1 MKTDSRSILLVTG
14 LIVFLLVVC
23 VGDRFFYQENKKT
36 IENFNGNV
44 IETFD
49 NHGYTKFSETVVPDS
64 FLQAKEKG
72 NLDQCKKNCDDDAD
86 CIGFTREN
94 VDDNSNGECNLIYKI
109 DHCLNENKKPSANI
123 NLAPNTSD
131 DYQRYN
137 TYLKNQ
143 DLDKYNMARMN
154 CIILNELVSLKH
166 NKYPFDCVYQNNDG
180 NLIMNKVEPTDDD
193 ASKVKTIYKLVK
205 GLSGKGVSF
214 MVMRGNSE
222 YYLVNHNASEDIKL
236 EQLQDG
242 GQFKKDATFE
252 IDSGHSSKSN
262 LFSIRKAE
270 GNRDLY
276 WKVNQTNKRVIMT
289 NINDVS
295 GDKTSI
301 LFEVV
306 HPMIDTFEALPMEVP
321 APTVEEDPIPSEEE
335 LKDEKQSE
343 LEKLELE
350 IREVQHQQNMKLMNI
365 MLDVNKFKLM
375 DLSMSDYLTKCN
387 QSSSEELIRVVPVE
401 STN

>member
-14 LIVFLLVVC
+14 LILFLLVVC

-36 IENFNGNV
+36 IENFNGNI
-44 IETFD
+44 IENFD
-49 NHGYTKFSETVVPDS
+49 NHGYSKFSETVVPNS
-64 FLQAKEKG
+64 FSQSQEKG
-72 NLDQCKKNCDDDAD
+72 NLDQCKKNCDDDAN

-94 VDDNSNGECNLIYKI
+94 VNDESNGECNLIYKI
-109 DHCLNENKKPSANI
+109 DHCFNENKKPGENVS
-123 NLAPNTSD
+123 LAPNASD
-131 DYQRYN
+131 DFQRYN

-143 DLDKYNMARMN
+143 DIDKYNLERMN

-166 NKYPFDCVYQNNDG
+166 NKYPFDFVYQNNDSH
-180 NLIMNKVEPTDDD
+180 LTMNKVEDIDDD
-193 ASKVKTIYKLVK
+193 SEKVKTVYKLVK
-205 GLSGKGVSF
+205 GLSGNGVSF
-214 MVMRGNSE
+214 MVMRGQTE

-236 EQLQDG
+236 EQLQEG
-242 GQFKKDATFE
+242 GQFKKDASFE
-252 IDSGHSSKSN
+252 IDSQYSEKSN

-276 WKVNQTNKRVIMT
+276 WKINQTNRRVIMT
-289 NINDVS
+289 NINDVPK
-295 GDKTSI
+295 DKSPI
-301 LFEVV
+301 LFEIV
-306 HPMIDTFEALPMEVP
+306 HPMLDTFDAVPMEVP
-321 APTVEEDPIPSEEE
+321 APTVEEEPEPTEDE
-335 LKDEKQSE
+335 LKDEKQTE

-387 QSSSEELIRVVPVE
+387 QSSSEELVRVVPVE

>member
-14 LIVFLLVVC
+14 LIIFLLVVC

-36 IENFNGNV
+36 IESFNSNI
-44 IETFD
+44 IENFD
-49 NHGYTKFSETVVPDS
+49 NHGYSKFSETVVPNS
-64 FLQAKEKG
+64 FLQSKEKG
-72 NLDQCKKNCDDDAD
+72 NLDQCKKNCDDDSD
-86 CIGFTREN
+86 CLGFTREN
-94 VDDNSNGECNLIYKI
+94 LDDDSNGECNLIYKI
-109 DHCLNENKKPSANI
+109 DHCLNENKKPSDNI
-123 NLAPNTSD
+123 SLAPNTSD
-131 DYQRYN
+131 DFQKYN

-143 DLDKYNMARMN
+143 DIDKYNLTRMN

-166 NKYPFDCVYQNNDG
+166 NKYPFDFVYQNDDG
-180 NLIMNKVEPTDDD
+180 NLIMNKVEVSNDDVE
-193 ASKVKTIYKLVK
+193 KVKTVYKLVK

-214 MVMRGNSE
+214 LVMKGKSE
-222 YYLVNHNASEDIKL
+222 YYLVNHNSSEDIKL
-236 EQLQDG
+236 EQSQEG
-242 GQFKKDATFE
+242 GQFKKNATFE
-252 IDSGHSSKSN
+252 IDIQHSDKPN

-276 WKVNQTNKRVIMT
+276 WKINQTNKRVIMT

-295 GDKTSI
+295 GDKKAI
-301 LFEVV
+301 LFEIV
-306 HPMIDTFEALPMEVP
+306 HPMIDTFNAIPMEAP
-321 APTVEEDPIPSEEE
+321 APTVTEEPEPTEDE
-335 LKDEKQSE
+335 LKDEKQTE

-350 IREVQHQQNMKLMNI
+350 IREVQHQQNMKLMKI

>member
-36 IENFNGNV
+36 IENFNGNI

-49 NHGYTKFSETVVPDS
+49 NHGYSKFSETVVPNS
-64 FLQAKEKG
+64 FLQSKEKG
-72 NLDQCKKNCDDDAD
+72 NLDQCKKNCDDDAE
-86 CIGFTREN
+86 CMGFTREN

-109 DHCLNENKKPSANI
+109 DHCLNENKKPSENI

-143 DLDKYNMARMN
+143 DLDKYNMSRMN

-166 NKYPFDCVYQNNDG
+166 NKYPFDCVYQNDDG
-180 NLIMNKVEPTDDD
+180 NLIMNKVESTDDD
-193 ASKVKTIYKLVK
+193 VKKVKNIYKLVK

-236 EQLQDG
+236 EQLQEG

-252 IDSGHSSKSN
+252 IDSSHSNKSN

-276 WKVNQTNKRVIMT
+276 WKINQTNKRVIMT

-306 HPMIDTFEALPMEVP
+306 HPMIDTFDATPVEVP
-321 APTVEEDPIPSEEE
+321 APTVEEDPTPNEDE

>member
-14 LIVFLLVVC
+14 LIIFLLVVC

-36 IENFNGNV
+36 IESFNTNI
-44 IETFD
+44 IENFD
-49 NHGYTKFSETVVPDS
+49 NHGYSKFSETVVPNS
-64 FLQAKEKG
+64 FLQSKEKG

-94 VDDNSNGECNLIYKI
+94 LDDDSNGECNLIYKM
-109 DHCLNENKKPSANI
+109 DHCLNENKKPSENI
-123 NLAPNTSD
+123 TLPPNTSD
-131 DYQRYN
+131 DFQKYN

-143 DLDKYNMARMN
+143 DIDKYNLTRMN
-154 CIILNELVSLKH
+154 CIILNELVSIKH
-166 NKYPFDCVYQNNDG
+166 NKYPFDFVYQNNNG
-180 NLIMNKVEPTDDD
+180 NLIMNKVEVPSEDVE
-193 ASKVKTIYKLVK
+193 KVKTVFKLVK

-214 MVMRGNSE
+214 SVMKGQSE

-236 EQLQDG
+236 EQSQEG

-252 IDSGHSSKSN
+252 IDIQHDNKSN

-276 WKVNQTNKRVIMT
+276 WKINQTNKRVVMT

-295 GDKTSI
+295 SDKKAI
-301 LFEVV
+301 LFEIV
-306 HPMIDTFEALPMEVP
+306 HPMIDTFNAVPLEAP
-321 APTVEEDPIPSEEE
+321 APTVEEDPEPTEDE
-335 LKDEKQSE
+335 LKDEKQTE

-365 MLDVNKFKLM
+365 MLNVNKFKLM

-401 STN
+401 SAN